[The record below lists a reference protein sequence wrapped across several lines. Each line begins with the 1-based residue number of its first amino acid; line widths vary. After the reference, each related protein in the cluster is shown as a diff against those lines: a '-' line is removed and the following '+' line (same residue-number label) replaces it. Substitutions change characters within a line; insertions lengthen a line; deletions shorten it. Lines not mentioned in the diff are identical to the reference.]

1 MSLEARLRAL
11 ELEAYRG
18 LTQTTDEA
26 GNLAWLQGSGLSL
39 LREITRLGRLQD
51 LTEDDQRLAWLW
63 SRAKPDESGLS
74 EMVIEACRELVHE
87 VVS

>member
-11 ELEAYRG
+11 ESKAHRG
-18 LTQTTDEA
+18 LTPTIDEA

-51 LTEDDQRLAWLW
+51 LSEEDQRLVKLW
-63 SRAKPDESGLS
+63 SRAEPDSGLS
-74 EMVIEACRELVHE
+74 EMVIEACRGLTRE